1 MGGFFSKRSGF
12 FSKSIDFTKDFDL
25 AINEV
30 KIIIDK
36 KKLTK
41 ENFVDTIFLAIFNK
55 TPKQKNKSH
64 FDLTI
69 NDLKEFNYK
78 LGEIQGQTPIEKE
91 ELTLFLV
98 ESSSKIDN
106 IIKYLNTEKIKASNA
121 PNASK
126 KIENSMKQSGGSRKK
141 YKKSRRS

>member
-1 MGGFFSKRSGF
+1 MGGF

-25 AINEV
+25 AINKV
-30 KIIIDK
+30 NIIIDK

-41 ENFVDTIFLAIFNK
+41 ENFVDTIFLAIFDK
-55 TPKQKNKSH
+55 TPKKKNKSH

-78 LGEIQGQTPIEKE
+78 LGEINEQTPIEKE

-106 IIKYLNTEKIKASNA
+106 IIKYLNTEKKKAPNA

-126 KIENSMKQSGGSRKK
+126 KPENSMNQSGGSRKK